1 MKDTQNKLNNSL
13 VWKHNAH
20 FFPKDSENIK
30 IVSCLKETYRESGTE
45 TKWPVSVFTVTECVL
60 LVPIC
65 EDSICRWSF
74 IRLIDVGA
82 PGASCGA

>member
-1 MKDTQNKLNNSL
+1 MKTQCT
-13 VWKHNAH
+13 

-65 EDSICRWSF
+65 EDSICRWTF

-82 PGASCGA
+82 PGAGCGA